1 MMKSFFMALDS
12 IWHNKVRAFLTMLGV
27 IIGVAAVI
35 ILVSVTDGVT
45 GMITDIFE
53 EFGTNT
59 IQVSVTSR
67 GNTRKIDADQIYE
80 LQEKNKEYFEFVSPS
95 VTMMGTLKTDME
107 NITGS
112 VTGVNEQ
119 FQDIKLF
126 TLTDGRFLTYA
137 DVDKMLPVCVIGT
150 YIQKE
155 LFGGQ
160 NPIGKTM
167 KINGFR
173 YEVVGLL
180 EETADSVAGG
190 ADNVVYI
197 PYTNARKIL
206 KSNNI
211 SSYVFSLTNED
222 YANYGVSIIE
232 NFAEDILGD
241 KDYVSVLS
249 MKQIMESFDKIMNA
263 MRLFLILIASISLL
277 VGGIGIMNIMLV
289 SVTERTKE
297 IGIRKSLGAKD
308 WDVLSQFIIEAG
320 SISSIGGII
329 GIVVGVSVSLIIG
342 HFMNIDVAP
351 GIGAIGLSFGVSF
364 AIGVIFGF
372 LPARKAAKLNPIDA
386 LRFD

>member
-1 MMKSFFMALDS
+1 MIRSFLMALDS
-12 IWHNKVRAFLTMLGV
+12 IWHNKIRAFLTMLGV

-35 ILVSVTDGVT
+35 ILVSVTDGIT

-67 GNTRKIDADQIYE
+67 GNTRKIDPDQIYD
-80 LQEKNKEYFEFVSPS
+80 LQKEYEEYFELVSPS
-95 VTMMGTLKTDME
+95 VTMMGTLKTEVD
-107 NITGS
+107 NINTS
-112 VTGVNEQ
+112 ITGVNEQ

-126 TLTDGRFLTYA
+126 TLVDGRFLTYA
-137 DVDKMLPVCVIGT
+137 DVDKMLPVCVIGS
-150 YIQKE
+150 YIQDE
-155 LFGGQ
+155 LFEGK
-160 NPIGKTM
+160 NPIGKTL
-167 KINGFR
+167 KINGYR

-180 EETADSVAGG
+180 EETGG
-190 ADNVVYI
+190 SSMASSDNVVYI

-206 KSNNI
+206 KSSDV

-222 YANYGVSIIE
+222 YANLGVSIIE

-263 MRLFLILIASISLL
+263 MRLFLILIAGISLL

-329 GIVVGVSVSLIIG
+329 GIIIGVSISLIIG
-342 HFMNIDVAP
+342 SAMDIAIAP
-351 GIGAIGLSFGVSF
+351 GNAIVLSFGVSF
-364 AIGVIFGF
+364 AIGVIFGY

-386 LRFD
+386 LRYE